1 MIDYTIVAIGTFSDL
16 EADFNLDL
24 NTGYPRFATSQ
35 RTPALGQ
42 TRGQIDAVVLLKR
55 AEVQVLVF
63 KL

>member
-24 NTGYPRFATSQ
+24 DTGNPKVATSQ

-42 TRGQIDAVVLLKR
+42 TRGQFDAIVLSKGLR
-55 AEVQVLVF
+55 F
-63 KL
+63 KC